1 MLIKT
6 MENLLP
12 DFVRSCR
19 EKNDVVVLH
28 QDAFAADYQEDEYKF
43 LGIAIKF
50 AGLCGREVR
59 IIGKNR
65 GTLKQPRIN

>member
-1 MLIKT
+1 

-28 QDAFAADYQEDEYKF
+28 QDAFAADYQEDEYNF

-50 AGLCGREVR
+50 AGLCGRGVR